1 MNTLK
6 TTMMTVAMIATSS
19 LPALAAGAV
28 DTSRT
33 YSSGLLIGLFLAFC
47 ALLVVAQLMPSLM
60 LLVGFIK
67 GLARR
72 TETKADAVTVAT
84 KS

>member
-1 MNTLK
+1 MKTLK
-6 TTMMTVAMIATSS
+6 TMALSGAMALASS
-19 LPALAAGAV
+19 GSALAAAV
-28 DTSRT
+28 DTSKT

-47 ALLVVAQLMPSLM
+47 ALLVVVQMVPSIM

-72 TETKADAVTVAT
+72 TDTRAEAT
-84 KS
+84 AGVPKR

>member
-1 MNTLK
+1 MKIRRTMF
-6 TTMMTVAMIATSS
+6 TTMVLGLLSS
-19 LPALAAGAV
+19 APALAAAV
-28 DTSRT
+28 DTSKT

-47 ALLVVAQLMPSLM
+47 ALLVVVQMVPSIM

-72 TETKADAVTVAT
+72 TETGSEAAAGAPKA
-84 KS
+84 

>member
-1 MNTLK
+1 MNTLR
-6 TTMMTVAMIATSS
+6 TLTLTLILALASS
-19 LPALAAGAV
+19 LPAFAV

-33 YSSGLLIGLFLAFC
+33 YSSGLLIGFFLAFC
-47 ALLVVAQLMPSLM
+47 ALLVVVQLLPSVM

-72 TETKADAVTVAT
+72 SEPGAAVAAQIS